1 MLMMINIEKKDSKEK
16 LIKFIMDKRDIAIEV
31 KNVSFKYHKS
41 NVLQDIHMTVPKR
54 CIYALLGPSGSGKTT
69 LLRLMLGRVKLNHG
83 TIEIFGH
90 NKPGHYNRVIG
101 YMPQSQALS
110 PELTIRETFD
120 YFASLYQLSETKY
133 LEVRDNLKKIF
144 CLPEDEQ
151 VVSTLSGGQQKALS
165 LALVFLHS
173 PKLVFLDE
181 PTVGTD
187 PVLGNQIWTFLR
199 KNADNGL
206 TVIIVTHYIQEASLA
221 DRIGMM
227 RGGRMIEEGM
237 PKSLYSKYN
246 ETNLETIFIHICTQ
260 KPTENEIQ
268 NEVENTQRKLS
279 IFLPYKRNSIAN
291 AINNHLLV
299 VPNSYMRRK
308 SSTIDENQLNVK
320 LNTKSLLWLLF
331 ILIRRNIYQ
340 FFQSKFISVM
350 VFSPTFCTLLMCII
364 FKVDMIRLNTAVF
377 NEDVTRQYS
386 QEFQNRVKNFSLYH
400 VNYIQFDSLDEAVDQ
415 VRNGHATAAIWFHS
429 NFSSALIKRALAAVN
444 ADSNSH
450 DDSVDDSVEDYVED
464 NEADPMTISNRTLDA
479 STIKLF
485 ADNANAIIAQ
495 PLLDLFKFGTW
506 ELYNQVFRDEG
517 QIAMASP
524 VVVKEV
530 VYADNIIHADFLL
543 PGYIIGFLYLALVTI
558 TSQLLIMERNDG
570 FFDRAIVAG
579 AKHSLMFF
587 SHFIANLLF
596 AFFQIVLMFLIGFA
610 WYRMNNFGSYSLMF
624 FLVLMQSASAIM
636 TGLLISATCEVN
648 FSAFFIALSVTLSQ
662 LFTSGAFFPIV
673 SFDPLIKFFLS
684 ITPIAM
690 PVESLRNVMLR
701 GWNLNHFHVV
711 HGLLANIGT
720 TIVFGLIALYFFKR
734 KS

>member
-1 MLMMINIEKKDSKEK
+1 
-16 LIKFIMDKRDIAIEV
+16 MDKRDIAIEV
-31 KNVSFKYHKS
+31 KNVSFKYHTA

-69 LLRLMLGRVKLNHG
+69 LLRLMLGRIKNEHG
-83 TIEIFGH
+83 TIEIFGN

-110 PELTIRETFD
+110 PELTIGETFD

-133 LEVRDNLKKIF
+133 SQISDNLKRIF
-144 CLPEDEQ
+144 CLPDDEQ

-187 PVLGNQIWTFLR
+187 PVLGDQIWTFLR
-199 KNADNGL
+199 KNSDNGL

-237 PKSLYSKYN
+237 PKTLYNKYQ

-260 KPTENEIQ
+260 KPTENEIKDK
-268 NEVENTQRKLS
+268 VENTQRKLS
-279 IFLPYKRNSIAN
+279 SFLPYKRNSIAN
-291 AINNHLLV
+291 NTNTNNHLLV
-299 VPNSYMRRK
+299 VPNYIRRK

-331 ILIRRNIYQ
+331 ILVRRNIYQ

-377 NEDVTRQYS
+377 NQDVGRHYS
-386 QEFQNRVKNFSLYH
+386 QEFQNHVKNFSLYH
-400 VNYIQFDSLDEAVDQ
+400 INYIQFDSLDEAVDQ
-415 VRNGHATAAIWFHS
+415 VRKGHATAAIWFQS

-444 ADSNSH
+444 ADSYNH
-450 DDSVDDSVEDYVED
+450 NDDADDDSAEYD
-464 NEADPMTISNRTLDA
+464 NENDEEDPMTISNRTLMA

-485 ADNANAIIAQ
+485 ADNANAIIAR
-495 PLLDLFKFGTW
+495 PLLDLFTFGTW

-517 QIAMASP
+517 HVAIASP

-543 PGYIIGFLYLALVTI
+543 PGYMIGFLYLALVTI

-596 AFFQIVLMFLIGFA
+596 AFFQILLMFLIGFA
-610 WYRMNNFGSYSLMF
+610 WYKMNNFGSYLLMF
-624 FLVLMQSASAIM
+624 FLVLLQSASAIM

-673 SFDPLIKFFLS
+673 SFDPVIKFFLS

-701 GWNLNHFHVV
+701 GWNLDRFHVL
-711 HGLLANIGT
+711 HGLLANVGT
-720 TIVFGLIALYFFKR
+720 TIVFGLVALYFFKR

>member
-1 MLMMINIEKKDSKEK
+1 S
-16 LIKFIMDKRDIAIEV
+16 
-31 KNVSFKYHKS
+31 
-41 NVLQDIHMTVPKR
+41 
-54 CIYALLGPSGSGKTT
+54 
-69 LLRLMLGRVKLNHG
+69 
-83 TIEIFGH
+83 
-90 NKPGHYNRVIG
+90 
-101 YMPQSQALS
+101 
-110 PELTIRETFD
+110 
-120 YFASLYQLSETKY
+120 
-133 LEVRDNLKKIF
+133 DNLKKIF
-144 CLPEDEQ
+144 CLPNDEQ

-187 PVLGNQIWTFLR
+187 PLLGNQIWTFLR
-199 KNADNGL
+199 KNSDNGL

-227 RGGRMIEEGM
+227 RGGRMIEEGI
-237 PKSLYSKYN
+237 PKSLYNKYN

-260 KPTENEIQ
+260 KPTENEIKD
-268 NEVENTQRKLS
+268 NVENTQRKLS
-279 IFLPYKRNSIAN
+279 SFLPYSKRNSIAN
-291 AINNHLLV
+291 ANANANNHLLV
-299 VPNSYMRRK
+299 VPNAYMRRK

-331 ILIRRNIYQ
+331 ILVRRNIYQ

-377 NEDVTRQYS
+377 NQDIGRHYS

-400 VNYIQFDSLDEAVDQ
+400 VNYIQFNSLDEAIHQ
-415 VRNGHATAAIWFHS
+415 VENGHATAAIWFES

-444 ADSNSH
+444 ADSYSHNDDGEEEGEEETTNST
-450 DDSVDDSVEDYVED
+450 DEEYVEE
-464 NEADPMTISNRTLDA
+464 NEEDQMTISNRTLEA
-479 STIKLF
+479 STIKM
-485 ADNANAIIAQ
+485 
-495 PLLDLFKFGTW
+495 
-506 ELYNQVFRDEG
+506 YVFRDEG
-517 QIAMASP
+517 QIAMTSP

-543 PGYIIGFLYLALVTI
+543 PGYMIGFLYLSLVTI

-596 AFFQIVLMFLIGFA
+596 SFFQIALMFLIGFA

-624 FLVLMQSASAIM
+624 FLILMQSASAIM
-636 TGLLISATCEVN
+636 
-648 FSAFFIALSVTLSQ
+648 
-662 LFTSGAFFPIV
+662 
-673 SFDPLIKFFLS
+673 
-684 ITPIAM
+684 
-690 PVESLRNVMLR
+690 
-701 GWNLNHFHVV
+701 
-711 HGLLANIGT
+711 
-720 TIVFGLIALYFFKR
+720 
-734 KS
+734 